1 MNPKQSVYYIHIE
14 IDDPEIKGTVSLLL
28 SNIVLNTAENTN
40 HKYNKWN
47 LIELIRN
54 RITIEK

>member
-1 MNPKQSVYYIHIE
+1 MNPKQSVYSIHIE